1 QPDPPASR
9 IRLPGGFFALRCT
22 GGSMPHDPVEQVF
35 DVHDASPVLMD
46 DVRMAEETKRV
57 SGGV

>member
-1 QPDPPASR
+1 
-9 IRLPGGFFALRCT
+9 
-22 GGSMPHDPVEQVF
+22 MPHDPVEQVF